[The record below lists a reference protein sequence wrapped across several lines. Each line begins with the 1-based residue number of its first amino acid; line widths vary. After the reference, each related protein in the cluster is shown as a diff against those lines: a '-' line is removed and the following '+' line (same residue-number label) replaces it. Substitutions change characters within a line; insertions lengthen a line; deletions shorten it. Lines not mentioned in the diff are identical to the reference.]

1 MKILSPLDVTHEIT
15 LIPRFYPV
23 GDISLELYNED
34 TSESDTLTITPLI
47 TDGYLYLTF
56 DFTFINNTNYRLT
69 MLDEDEAICYR
80 GKLFITDQTDL
91 ENYKVTKDIFTL

>member
-1 MKILSPLDVTHEIT
+1 MKILNPIDVTHEVI

-23 GDISLELYNED
+23 GDVTLELYNEE
-34 TSESDTLTITPLI
+34 TSEIDNIVITPLI

-56 DFTFINNTNYRLT
+56 DFAFINKSNYRIT
-69 MLDEDEAICYR
+69 IFDELEELCYR

-91 ENYKVTKDIFTL
+91 ENYKITKDIFTI